1 MLLSG
6 DLSHV
11 AITSSR
17 LALRSSTAADG
28 DEAFA
33 EGNAAIA
40 RFMSWN
46 PPASRDEFDGIHRAI
61 LAQMVTGENLSLTVR
76 LMATREFLGSAG
88 LHPAD
93 ADLLET
99 GIWIKRSAQRQG
111 YGREA
116 VAAVVAWAS
125 RRFRP
130 SGLLWPVVDENLASR
145 RLVESLGGQIIGA
158 RRRQKPGDIERTL
171 LLYRIPVG

>member
-11 AITSSR
+11 EITSPR
-17 LALRSSTAADG
+17 LILRSTTAADG
-28 DEAFA
+28 DEAFS
-33 EGNAAIA
+33 EGNASIA

-46 PPASRDEFDGIHRAI
+46 PPASRDQFDGILRA
-61 LAQMVTGENLSLTVR
+61 LMAQMVIGENLNLTVR
-76 LMATREFLGSAG
+76 LLETREFLGSAG
-88 LHPAD
+88 LHSGD
-93 ADLLET
+93 TDFLET
-99 GIWIKRSAQRQG
+99 GIWIKQSAQRRG

-125 RRFRP
+125 FKFQP

-145 RLVESLGGQIIGA
+145 RLVESLGGQIIGM
-158 RRRQKPGDIERTL
+158 RRRQKAGNVERTQL
-171 LLYRIPVG
+171 IYRIPAV